1 MPRVTTLREAARRA
15 MSDHASITSAP
26 GLQGTRL
33 TDKVALVTGGAGGI
47 GQAIARLFCAQGAR
61 VMLVDRDA
69 GALAAA
75 QQAIAQNSVD
85 NDGAARLQH
94 CCLDIALPGS
104 ADAAVAATLQ
114 AFGRLDV
121 LINNAALRNLD
132 PVAEADDARWQAL
145 LQVNLMGAVHCS
157 RAALPALR
165 RQGRSSIVNVSS
177 TYAVVG
183 RKGFAAYDAS
193 KAALLSLT
201 RSLAW
206 EEAAHGV
213 RVNAVCPGGTLTPY
227 TIGRAAQRGL
237 SETALRAD
245 SKADTLLK
253 RWAEPM
259 EVAWPVLWLASEE
272 ASFVTGT
279 SLMVDGGTAV
289 M

>member
-1 MPRVTTLREAARRA
+1 MP
-15 MSDHASITSAP
+15 DHPSMTSTPSRSPA
-26 GLQGTRL
+26 LHGTRL
-33 TDKVALVTGGAGGI
+33 AGKVALVTGGAGGI

-61 VMLVDRDA
+61 VMLVDRDGA
-69 GALAAA
+69 ALAAA
-75 QQAIAQNSVD
+75 QQAVTEALRSD
-85 NDGAARLQH
+85 RGATSQQPATRLQH
-94 CCLDIALPGS
+94 CCLDIALPES

-114 AFGRLDV
+114 AFGQLDV
-121 LINNAALRNLD
+121 LVNNAALRNLD
-132 PVAEADDARWQAL
+132 PVAEADNAKWQAL
-145 LQVNLMGAVHCS
+145 LQVNLLGAVHCC

-165 RQGRSSIVNVSS
+165 RQGSASLASIVNVSS

-183 RKGFAAYDAS
+183 RRGFAAYDAS

-237 SETALRAD
+237 SESDLRTG
-245 SKADTLLK
+245 SKADTLLG

-259 EVAWPVLWLASEE
+259 EVAWPVLWLASDE
-272 ASFVTGT
+272 ASFMTGT
-279 SLMVDGGTAV
+279 SLMVDGGTAT

>member
-1 MPRVTTLREAARRA
+1 MPGQPS
-15 MSDHASITSAP
+15 MTSTP
-26 GLQGTRL
+26 GSSPALQGTRL
-33 TDKVALVTGGAGGI
+33 AGKVALVTGGAGGI

-61 VMLVDRDA
+61 VMLVDRDGA
-69 GALAAA
+69 ALAAA
-75 QQAIAQNSVD
+75 QQAVTEALRSD
-85 NDGAARLQH
+85 RGATSQQPATRLQH
-94 CCLDIALPGS
+94 CCLDIALPES

-114 AFGRLDV
+114 AFGQLDV
-121 LINNAALRNLD
+121 LVNNAALRNLD
-132 PVAEADDARWQAL
+132 PVAEADNAKWQAL
-145 LQVNLMGAVHCS
+145 LQVNLLGAVHCS

-165 RQGRSSIVNVSS
+165 RQGSASLASIVNVSS

-237 SETALRAD
+237 SESDLRAG
-245 SKADTLLK
+245 SKPDTLLG

-259 EVAWPVLWLASEE
+259 EVAWPVLWLASDE
-272 ASFVTGT
+272 ASFMTGT
-279 SLMVDGGTAV
+279 SLMVDGGTAA

>member
-1 MPRVTTLREAARRA
+1 MP
-15 MSDHASITSAP
+15 DHPSMTSTPSRSPA
-26 GLQGTRL
+26 LHGTRL
-33 TDKVALVTGGAGGI
+33 AGKVALVTGGAGGI

-61 VMLVDRDA
+61 VMLVDRDGA
-69 GALAAA
+69 ALAAA
-75 QQAIAQNSVD
+75 QQAVTEALRSD
-85 NDGAARLQH
+85 RGATSQQPAMRLQH
-94 CCLDIALPGS
+94 CCLDIALPES

-114 AFGRLDV
+114 AFGQLDV
-121 LINNAALRNLD
+121 LVNNAALRNLD
-132 PVAEADDARWQAL
+132 PVAEADNAKWQAL
-145 LQVNLMGAVHCS
+145 LQVNLLGAVHCC

-165 RQGRSSIVNVSS
+165 RQGSASLASIVNVSS

-237 SETALRAD
+237 SESDLRAG
-245 SKADTLLK
+245 SKADSLLR

-259 EVAWPVLWLASEE
+259 EVAWPVLWLASDE
-272 ASFVTGT
+272 ASFMTGT
-279 SLMVDGGTAV
+279 SLMVDGGTAA

>member
-1 MPRVTTLREAARRA
+1 MSGKPSIPDTPCLR
-15 MSDHASITSAP
+15 
-26 GLQGTRL
+26 GTRL
-33 TDKVALVTGGAGGI
+33 AGKVALVTGGAGGI

-61 VMLVDRDA
+61 VMLVDRDGA
-69 GALAAA
+69 ALAAA
-75 QQAIAQNSVD
+75 QQAIAQHSADDGID
-85 NDGAARLQH
+85 NAGASQLQH
-94 CCLDIALPGS
+94 CCLELALPES

-114 AFGRLDV
+114 AFGQLDV
-121 LINNAALRNLD
+121 LINNAAVRNLD
-132 PVAEADDARWQAL
+132 AVAQANNDQWQAL

-227 TIGRAAQRGL
+227 TIGRATQRGL
-237 SETALRAD
+237 SESDLRAG

-259 EVAWPVLWLASEE
+259 EVAWPVLWLASDE
-272 ASFVTGT
+272 ASFITGT
-279 SLMVDGGTAV
+279 SLMVDGGTAA

>member
-1 MPRVTTLREAARRA
+1 MAGKPSIPDTPCLR
-15 MSDHASITSAP
+15 
-26 GLQGTRL
+26 GTRL
-33 TDKVALVTGGAGGI
+33 AGKVALVTGGAGGI

-61 VMLVDRDA
+61 VMLVDRDGA
-69 GALAAA
+69 ALAAA
-75 QQAIAQNSVD
+75 QQAIAQHSAKYSAKYSADDGID
-85 NDGAARLQH
+85 NDGASQLQH
-94 CCLDIALPGS
+94 CCLELALPES

-114 AFGRLDV
+114 AFGQLDV
-121 LINNAALRNLD
+121 LINNAAVRNLD
-132 PVAEADDARWQAL
+132 AVAQANNDQWQAL

-237 SETALRAD
+237 SESDLRAG

-259 EVAWPVLWLASEE
+259 EVAWPVLWLASDE
-272 ASFVTGT
+272 ASFITGT
-279 SLMVDGGTAV
+279 SLMVDGGTAA

>member
-1 MPRVTTLREAARRA
+1 MQDKVVLITGGAKRVGAVIARRLHAAGARLMLHYRSSEAEAEALKNELNARRA
-15 MSDHASITSAP
+15 DSVS
-26 GLQGTRL
+26 
-33 TDKVALVTGGAGGI
+33 LV
-47 GQAIARLFCAQGAR
+47 QADL
-61 VMLVDRDA
+61 
-69 GALAAA
+69 
-75 QQAIAQNSVD
+75 
-85 NDGAARLQH
+85 
-94 CCLDIALPGS
+94 LDIAGL
-104 ADAAVAATLQ
+104 AEMVKNTVAR
-114 AFGRLDV
+114 FEHLDV

>member
-1 MPRVTTLREAARRA
+1 MSGKPSIPDTPCLR
-15 MSDHASITSAP
+15 
-26 GLQGTRL
+26 GTRL
-33 TDKVALVTGGAGGI
+33 AGKVALVTGGAGGI

-61 VMLVDRDA
+61 VMLVDRDGA
-69 GALAAA
+69 ALAAA
-75 QQAIAQNSVD
+75 QQAIAQHSAKYGAKYSADDGID
-85 NDGAARLQH
+85 NDGASQLQH
-94 CCLDIALPGS
+94 CCLELALPES

-114 AFGRLDV
+114 AFGQLDV
-121 LINNAALRNLD
+121 LINNAAVRNLD
-132 PVAEADDARWQAL
+132 AVAQANNDQWQAL

-237 SETALRAD
+237 SESDLRAG

-259 EVAWPVLWLASEE
+259 EVAWPVLWLASDE
-272 ASFVTGT
+272 ASFITGT
-279 SLMVDGGTAV
+279 SLMVDGGTAA

>member
-1 MPRVTTLREAARRA
+1 MAGKPSIPDTPCLR
-15 MSDHASITSAP
+15 
-26 GLQGTRL
+26 GTRL
-33 TDKVALVTGGAGGI
+33 AGKVALVTGGAGGI

-61 VMLVDRDA
+61 VMLVDRDGA
-69 GALAAA
+69 ALAAA
-75 QQAIAQNSVD
+75 QQAIAQHSAKYGAKYSADDGID
-85 NDGAARLQH
+85 NDGASQLQH
-94 CCLDIALPGS
+94 CCLELALPES

-114 AFGRLDV
+114 AFGQLDV
-121 LINNAALRNLD
+121 LINNAAVRNLD
-132 PVAEADDARWQAL
+132 AVAQANNDQWQAL

-237 SETALRAD
+237 SESNLRAG

-259 EVAWPVLWLASEE
+259 EVAWPVLWLASDE
-272 ASFVTGT
+272 ASFITGT
-279 SLMVDGGTAV
+279 SLMVDGGTAA

>member
-1 MPRVTTLREAARRA
+1 MT
-15 MSDHASITSAP
+15 ITPSSSPA
-26 GLQGTRL
+26 LHGTRL
-33 TDKVALVTGGAGGI
+33 AGKVALVTGGAGGI

-61 VMLVDRDA
+61 VMLVDRDGA
-69 GALAAA
+69 ALAAA
-75 QQAIAQNSVD
+75 QQAVTEALRSD
-85 NDGAARLQH
+85 RGATSQQPAMRLQH
-94 CCLDIALPGS
+94 CCLDIALPES

-114 AFGRLDV
+114 AFGQLDV
-121 LINNAALRNLD
+121 LVNNAALRNLD
-132 PVAEADDARWQAL
+132 PVAEADNAKWQAL
-145 LQVNLMGAVHCS
+145 LQVNLLGAVHCC

-165 RQGRSSIVNVSS
+165 RQGSASLASIVNVSS

-237 SETALRAD
+237 SESDLRAG
-245 SKADTLLK
+245 SKADSLLR

-259 EVAWPVLWLASEE
+259 EVAWPVLWLASDE
-272 ASFVTGT
+272 ASFMTGT
-279 SLMVDGGTAV
+279 SLMVDGGTAA

>member
-1 MPRVTTLREAARRA
+1 MP
-15 MSDHASITSAP
+15 DHPSMTSTPSRSPA
-26 GLQGTRL
+26 LHGTRL
-33 TDKVALVTGGAGGI
+33 AGKVALVTGGAGGI

-61 VMLVDRDA
+61 VMLVDRDDA
-69 GALAAA
+69 ALAAA
-75 QQAIAQNSVD
+75 QQTVTEALRSD
-85 NDGAARLQH
+85 RGATSQQPAMRLQH
-94 CCLDIALPGS
+94 CCLDIALPES

-114 AFGRLDV
+114 AFGQLDV
-121 LINNAALRNLD
+121 LVNNAALRNLD
-132 PVAEADDARWQAL
+132 PVAEADNAKWQAL
-145 LQVNLMGAVHCS
+145 LQVNLLGAVHCC

-165 RQGRSSIVNVSS
+165 RQGSASLASIVNVSS

-237 SETALRAD
+237 SESDLRAG
-245 SKADTLLK
+245 SKADSLLR

-259 EVAWPVLWLASEE
+259 EVAWPVLWLASDE
-272 ASFVTGT
+272 ASFMTGT
-279 SLMVDGGTAV
+279 SLMVDGGTAA

>member
-1 MPRVTTLREAARRA
+1 MADKPSIPDTPCLR
-15 MSDHASITSAP
+15 
-26 GLQGTRL
+26 GTRL
-33 TDKVALVTGGAGGI
+33 AGKVALVTGGAGGI

-61 VMLVDRDA
+61 VMLVDRDGA
-69 GALAAA
+69 ALAAA
-75 QQAIAQNSVD
+75 QQAIAQHSAKYGAKYSADDGID
-85 NDGAARLQH
+85 NDGASQLQH
-94 CCLDIALPGS
+94 CCLDIALPES

-114 AFGRLDV
+114 AFGQLDV
-121 LINNAALRNLD
+121 LINNAAVRNLD
-132 PVAEADDARWQAL
+132 AVAQANNDQWQAL
-145 LQVNLMGAVHCS
+145 LQVNLMGAVNCS

-237 SETALRAD
+237 SESDLRAG

-259 EVAWPVLWLASEE
+259 EVAWPVLWLASDE
-272 ASFVTGT
+272 ASFITGT
-279 SLMVDGGTAV
+279 SLMVDGGTAA

>member
-1 MPRVTTLREAARRA
+1 MP
-15 MSDHASITSAP
+15 DQASMTSTPSRSPA
-26 GLQGTRL
+26 LHGTRL
-33 TDKVALVTGGAGGI
+33 AGKVALVTGGAGGI

-61 VMLVDRDA
+61 VMLVDRDDA
-69 GALAAA
+69 ALAAA
-75 QQAIAQNSVD
+75 QQAVTEALRSD
-85 NDGAARLQH
+85 RGATSQQPATRLQH
-94 CCLDIALPGS
+94 CCLDIALPES

-114 AFGRLDV
+114 AFGQLDV
-121 LINNAALRNLD
+121 LVNNAALRNLD
-132 PVAEADDARWQAL
+132 PVAEADNAKWQAL
-145 LQVNLMGAVHCS
+145 LQVNLLGVVHCS

-165 RQGRSSIVNVSS
+165 RQGSASMASIVNVSS

-237 SETALRAD
+237 SESDLRAG
-245 SKADTLLK
+245 SKADTLLG

-259 EVAWPVLWLASEE
+259 EVAWPVLWLASDE
-272 ASFVTGT
+272 ASFMTGT
-279 SLMVDGGTAV
+279 SLMVDGGTAA

>member
-1 MPRVTTLREAARRA
+1 MSGKPSIPDTPCLR
-15 MSDHASITSAP
+15 
-26 GLQGTRL
+26 GTRL
-33 TDKVALVTGGAGGI
+33 AGKVALVTGGAGGI

-61 VMLVDRDA
+61 VMLVDRDGA
-69 GALAAA
+69 ALAAA
-75 QQAIAQNSVD
+75 QQAIAQHSADDGID
-85 NDGAARLQH
+85 NDGASQLQH
-94 CCLDIALPGS
+94 CCLELALPES

-114 AFGRLDV
+114 AFGQLDV
-121 LINNAALRNLD
+121 LINNAAVRNLD
-132 PVAEADDARWQAL
+132 AVAQANNDQWQAL

-237 SETALRAD
+237 SESDLRAG

-259 EVAWPVLWLASEE
+259 EVAWPVLWLASDE
-272 ASFVTGT
+272 ASFITGT
-279 SLMVDGGTAV
+279 SLMVDGGTAA